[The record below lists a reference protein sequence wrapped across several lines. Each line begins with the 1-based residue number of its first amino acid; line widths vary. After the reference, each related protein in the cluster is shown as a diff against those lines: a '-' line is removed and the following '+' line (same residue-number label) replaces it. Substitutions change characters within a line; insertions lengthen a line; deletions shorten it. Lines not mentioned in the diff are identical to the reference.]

1 MLKMTLKLLEL
12 VTSLVCGCFYT
23 FPLLL
28 STFSDISE
36 MHIKKSSSVCFF
48 FFRKKGRKEE
58 NEFPVFT
65 LNGKDS
71 FIYVLNISEVI
82 IVK

>member
-1 MLKMTLKLLEL
+1 
-12 VTSLVCGCFYT
+12 
-23 FPLLL
+23 
-28 STFSDISE
+28 
-36 MHIKKSSSVCFF
+36 MHIKKSSSVHL
-48 FFRKKGRKEE
+48 KKKKRRKEE

-82 IVK
+82 IVKWMGVVGDMEKE

>member
-1 MLKMTLKLLEL
+1 
-12 VTSLVCGCFYT
+12 
-23 FPLLL
+23 
-28 STFSDISE
+28 
-36 MHIKKSSSVCFF
+36 MHIKKSSSVHL
-48 FFRKKGRKEE
+48 KKKKEGRKEE

-82 IVK
+82 IVKWMGVVGDMEKE